1 VTTEQLHSDA
11 ARHIGGESGHRSFFG
26 GTVSKTRIVGLLGA
40 FLAMLVLTPI
50 LGIWGLALGLGVGL
64 VVFFLTQRTHRG
76 SILDR
81 RTRRAR
87 WRARVKTG
95 TDAFEPFDVAE
106 WDQRERAAAQA
117 PGRTEKWEA
126 ARQLTIMRSHPD
138 GADGMGWLQC
148 GHNEPG
154 IAWHAPL
161 GEQPYLSVTFTA
173 TGQVSGSESSAKL
186 RRAAEAFGLFL
197 ASRATPMN
205 LVSDVQMTT
214 RVLPADSA
222 MQEFWVLS
230 SLDSDAPAEAV
241 RSYENV
247 LRLNSEDAMVQRHF
261 FTVSWPITTAFH
273 DAAAK
278 YGEGR
283 DGWRGLMRQEI
294 ASTLRGLTEARVG
307 HVDVLTAR
315 RLAAVMLHQQN
326 PSRPID
332 LVKGVDPARLGV
344 ASHDEFSAQIVEDV
358 DPIMGTPVQWWHRTA
373 AIRSEN
379 MAMGARG
386 QLWALDLLT
395 GSDIRFIRT
404 LSFHLHL
411 VPKGEAKAA
420 TAKDVTRDR
429 ADRLDDAQK
438 GRVENDE
445 TGANLSAARRRALDL
460 AHGSPHHGGAWVG
473 YVTISERGRDALM
486 RASRALE
493 ETCATGL
500 GIERLEW
507 LDSYQAA
514 ASGTTWPIGRGL
526 TPGRSSFGSRFINAL
541 AGKSEREAL

>member
-1 VTTEQLHSDA
+1 MSSELHSET
-11 ARHIGGESGHRSFFG
+11 ARHIGGEASHRSFFG
-26 GTVSKTRIVGLLGA
+26 GTVSKTRIIGLAVA
-40 FLAMLVLTPI
+40 FTAMLLLTPT
-50 LGIWGLALGLGVGL
+50 LGVWGLAIGLGTGL

-87 WRARVKTG
+87 WRARVKIG
-95 TDAFEPFDVAE
+95 TDVFEPFDVAD
-106 WDQRERAAAQA
+106 WDQRQQAAVAARGRAQ
-117 PGRTEKWEA
+117 KWET
-126 ARQLTIMRSHPD
+126 ARSLMAMRAHPD

-154 IAWHAPL
+154 VAWHAPL
-161 GEQPYLSVTFTA
+161 GEQPYLSVTFAA
-173 TGQVSGSESSAKL
+173 TGQVSGSESSAAL

-197 ASRATPMN
+197 ASRAAPMN
-205 LVSDVQMTT
+205 LVGDVQITT

-230 SLDSDAPAEAV
+230 ALDPDAPADAV
-241 RSYENV
+241 RSYESV

-261 FTVSWPITTAFH
+261 FTISWPITAAFH
-273 DAAAK
+273 DAATK

-294 ASTLRGLTEARVG
+294 ASTVRGLTEARVG

-315 RLAAVMLHQQN
+315 RLTAVLLHQQN

-332 LVKGVDPARLGV
+332 LVKGVDPARLGI
-344 ASHDEFSAQIVEDV
+344 ASHDEFSAQVVDDI
-358 DPIMGTPVQWWHRTA
+358 DPIMGGPVQWWHRTA

-395 GSDIRFIRT
+395 GADIRFIRT

-411 VPKGEAKAA
+411 VPKGEARAA
-420 TAKDVTRDR
+420 TTKDITRDH
-429 ADRLDDAQK
+429 ADRIGDAQS
-438 GRVENDE
+438 GRVANDE
-445 TGANLSAARRRALDL
+445 TAANLSAAQIRARDI

-473 YVTISERGRDALM
+473 YVTISERDRDALM

-500 GIERLEW
+500 GIERLDW
-507 LDSYQAA
+507 QDSYQAA

-526 TPGRSSFGSRFINAL
+526 TPGRPSFGSKFINAL
-541 AGKSEREAL
+541 AGKSEKEAL

>member
-1 VTTEQLHSDA
+1 MSTDLHSDT
-11 ARHIGGESGHRSFFG
+11 ARHIGGESAHRSFFG
-26 GTVSKTRIVGLLGA
+26 GTVSRTRIIGLGA
-40 FLAMLVLTPI
+40 AFFAMLLLTP
-50 LGIWGLALGLGVGL
+50 LFGIWGLTIGL
-64 VVFFLTQRTHRG
+64 VGGLTVFFLTQRTHRG

-81 RTRRAR
+81 RTKRVR
-87 WRARVKTG
+87 WRSRVKTG

-106 WDQRERAAAQA
+106 WDQREQAAAHA
-117 PGRTEKWEA
+117 KGRAEKRA
-126 ARQLTIMRSHPD
+126 TARALTAMRGNPD

-148 GHNEPG
+148 GPNEPG

-161 GEQPYLSVTFTA
+161 GEQPYLSVTFSA

-186 RRAAEAFGLFL
+186 RRAAEAFGMFL

-205 LVSDVQMTT
+205 LVGDVQMTT

-230 SLDSDAPAEAV
+230 ALDPDAPAEAV
-241 RSYENV
+241 ASYETV
-247 LRLNSEDAMVQRHF
+247 LRLNSEDAMVQRHY
-261 FTVSWPITTAFH
+261 FTISWPLTPAFH
-273 DAAAK
+273 DTAAK
-278 YGEGR
+278 YGAGR
-283 DGWRGLMRQEI
+283 DGWRLLMRQEI
-294 ASTLRGLTEARVG
+294 ASALRGLTEARVG
-307 HVDVLTAR
+307 QVEALTAR
-315 RLAAVMLHQQN
+315 RLTAVLLHQQN

-332 LVKGVDPARLGV
+332 HVKGVDPARVGIR
-344 ASHDEFSAQIVEDV
+344 SHDEYSAHVV
-358 DPIMGTPVQWWHRTA
+358 DDADPVMGNPVQWWHRTA

-379 MAMGARG
+379 MAMGARR

-420 TAKDVTRDR
+420 TAKDVTRDN
-429 ADRLDDAQK
+429 ADTLDDVQK
-438 GRVENDE
+438 GRVQNDE
-445 TGANLSAARRRALDL
+445 TAANLSAAKVRARDL
-460 AHGSPHHGGAWVG
+460 AHGSAHHGGTWIG
-473 YVTISERGRDALM
+473 YVTITERDRDALM

-507 LDSYQAA
+507 QDSYQAA

-526 TPGRSSFGSRFINAL
+526 TPGRVSVGSRFMNAL
-541 AGKSEREAL
+541 AGKTEREAL

>member
-1 VTTEQLHSDA
+1 
-11 ARHIGGESGHRSFFG
+11 
-26 GTVSKTRIVGLLGA
+26 
-40 FLAMLVLTPI
+40 MLILTPI
-50 LGIWGLALGLGVGL
+50 LGVWGLALGLAVGL

-87 WRARVKTG
+87 WRSRVQTG
-95 TDAFEPFDVAE
+95 TDMFEPFDAAD
-106 WDQRERAAAQA
+106 WQQRQQA
-117 PGRTEKWEA
+117 VNEACGRTEKWHA
-126 ARQLTIMRSHPD
+126 ARELMGMRAQPD

-148 GHNEPG
+148 GPNEPG

-205 LVSDVQMTT
+205 LISDVQITT

-230 SLDSDAPAEAV
+230 ALDPDAPAEAV
-241 RSYENV
+241 RSYEEV

-261 FTVSWPITTAFH
+261 FTLSWPLSPTFH
-273 DAAAK
+273 AAAAK

-283 DGWRGLMRQEI
+283 DGWRALMRQEI
-294 ASTLRGLTEARVG
+294 TSTLRGLTEAKVG

-332 LVKGVDPARLGV
+332 FVKGVDPAQLGIR
-344 ASHDEFSAQIVEDV
+344 SHDEFSAHIVDDA

-420 TAKDVTRDR
+420 TARDVTRDR

-445 TGANLSAARRRALDL
+445 TGANLSAAHRRAHDL

-473 YVTISERGRDALM
+473 YVTITERDRDALM

-507 LDSYQAA
+507 QDSYQAA

-526 TPGRSSFGSRFINAL
+526 TASPTSVGSRFINAL
-541 AGKSEREAL
+541 AGKSEKEAL